1 MAFYYGS
8 KDQGFKSGYEGQ
20 IDRMR
25 NQRIKNK
32 ELFDNWKKE
41 KLQNGESVSVDDLI
55 QQRETLAG
63 GDNYFLSGLVTD
75 AEANNMAKRHNE
87 QVASKIIAEATG
99 NMEQKV
105 KQENIFKD
113 AISIKDGVNY
123 DQYVKDSARFFGGDE
138 AAARSALDALGGEGW
153 YDNLQLEKRSK
164 KAEDLI
170 ANDSRFT
177 RAQTVEDLRKYFGN
191 QPQSVQDEIEKA
203 WLKAE
208 DDKRVAEVEKV
219 EAYISAL
226 NSDMLLYSDDDT
238 IKNTIKGQYP
248 GASDE
253 DLENLITFWKGQA
266 AGMRTAEGNKQKQQF
281 LQELGTDK
289 ELLKIYGQ
297 QGVDPSDIMTRINE
311 IGRKYSFLSE
321 SNWATME
328 AFEKWIGDAAWLEN
342 TMKKGY
348 TGQYEELEDS
358 LTKGSVESANK
369 AIEASATSLTRSVD
383 EIRRNNARLRKEK
396 EDIPPEEAAFDEGGV
411 ASAALAIIAE
421 KYIIKQAGKSTLIAH
436 TKELIKNDPNIGT
449 ETLANALI
457 ALMGDTRMLMTSSEY
472 AEAYVQQGLETK
484 GYTIA
489 PGETVQAYAQDLETS
504 VNEIIDEISKTLQ
517 NAPSGSYEIVNGRTV
532 WFNGTGEAAAY
543 ATAIDDIKAMISAVK
558 KDFNNHK
565 SSLFSDMEGQVTI
578 NGQTYRGTDAGQ
590 PLIAML
596 EEKLKNLEEVHKT
609 VRPSPRTSGST
620 SPATGLASD
629 VGTDYGSLG
638 VEDSSRLPEDF
649 DFKPMNDTT
658 LNMSFVSQ
666 TMDGLFERD
675 PELLAVAEQIVNN
688 QGTRSVSEVARQLRN
703 LIGYPQMRERIR
715 PGGQGMWIHK
725 PNASFSP
732 GELKFYSK
740 LVRLIQ
746 ARAFSDD

>member
-1 MAFYYGS
+1 M
-8 KDQGFKSGYEGQ
+8 
-20 IDRMR
+20 
-25 NQRIKNK
+25 
-32 ELFDNWKKE
+32 
-41 KLQNGESVSVDDLI
+41 
-55 QQRETLAG
+55 
-63 GDNYFLSGLVTD
+63 
-75 AEANNMAKRHNE
+75 
-87 QVASKIIAEATG
+87 
-99 NMEQKV
+99 
-105 KQENIFKD
+105 
-113 AISIKDGVNY
+113 
-123 DQYVKDSARFFGGDE
+123 
-138 AAARSALDALGGEGW
+138 GGEGW

-177 RAQTVEDLRKYFGN
+177 RAQSVDDLKKYFGN

-226 NSDMLLYSDDDT
+226 NSDTLLYSDDES
-238 IKNTIKGQYP
+238 IKNEIKGQYP
-248 GASDE
+248 GASPA
-253 DLENLITFWKGQA
+253 DLDNLITFWKARAKSQK
-266 AGMRTAEGNKQKQQF
+266 TAEGNKQKQAF

-289 ELLKIYGQ
+289 QLLAIYGQ

-328 AFEKWIGDAAWLEN
+328 AFENWIGDEAWLEN

-348 TGQYEELEDS
+348 TGQYEELENK
-358 LTKGSVESANK
+358 LTASSVESAN
-369 AIEASATSLTRSVD
+369 AALEASQASLTRSVD
-383 EIRRNNARLRKEK
+383 EIRRRNKDMD
-396 EDIPPEEAAFDEGGV
+396 EDDVPPEDAAFNEGGV
-411 ASAALAIIAE
+411 ASAALAIVAE

-436 TKELIKNDPNIGT
+436 TKELVKQNPTIGT

-457 ALMGDTRMLMTSSEY
+457 ALMADTRMLQTSSQY
-472 AEAYVQQGLETK
+472 QEAYVQDGLEQK

-489 PGETVQAYAQDLETS
+489 PGETVQAYAQDLEAS
-504 VNEIIDEISKTLQ
+504 VNEVIDEISKTLQ
-517 NAPSGSYEIVNGRTV
+517 NAPAGSYEIVNGRTV
-532 WFNGTGEAAAY
+532 WFNGTSEAAAY

-565 SSLFSDMEGQVTI
+565 SSLFSDMEGQVVI
-578 NGQTYRGTDAGQ
+578 DGQTYRGTDAGQ

-596 EEKLKNLEEVHKT
+596 EARLKNLEEVHKT
-609 VRPSPRTSGST
+609 VRPSPKTSGST

-629 VGTDYGSLG
+629 VGTDYGGLG
-638 VEDSSRLPEDF
+638 VEPSSRLPEDF
-649 DFKPMNDTT
+649 DFKPMNDST

-688 QGTRSVSEVARQLRN
+688 QGTRSINEVARQLRN
-703 LIGYPQMRERIR
+703 LIGNAKTNERIR

>member
-8 KDQGFKSGYEGQ
+8 KDQGFKSGYEGR

-177 RAQTVEDLRKYFGN
+177 RAQSVDDLKKYFGN

-226 NSDMLLYSDDDT
+226 NSDTLLYSDDES
-238 IKNTIKGQYP
+238 IKNEIKGQYP
-248 GASDE
+248 GASPA
-253 DLENLITFWKGQA
+253 DLDNLITFWKARAKSQK
-266 AGMRTAEGNKQKQQF
+266 TAEGNKQKQAF

-289 ELLKIYGQ
+289 QLLAIYGQ

-328 AFEKWIGDAAWLEN
+328 AFENWIGDEAWLEN

-348 TGQYEELEDS
+348 TGQYEELENK
-358 LTKGSVESANK
+358 LTASSVESAN
-369 AIEASATSLTRSVD
+369 AALEASQASLTRSVD
-383 EIRRNNARLRKEK
+383 EIRRRNKDMD
-396 EDIPPEEAAFDEGGV
+396 EDDVPPEDAAFNEGGV
-411 ASAALAIIAE
+411 ASAALAIVAE

-436 TKELIKNDPNIGT
+436 TKELVKQNPTIGT

-457 ALMGDTRMLMTSSEY
+457 ALMADTRMLQTSSQY
-472 AEAYVQQGLETK
+472 QEAYVQDGLEQK

-489 PGETVQAYAQDLETS
+489 PGETVQAYAQDLEAS
-504 VNEIIDEISKTLQ
+504 VNEVIDEISKTLQ
-517 NAPSGSYEIVNGRTV
+517 NAPAGSYEIVNGRTV
-532 WFNGTGEAAAY
+532 WFNGTSEAAAY

-565 SSLFSDMEGQVTI
+565 SSLFSDMEGQVVI
-578 NGQTYRGTDAGQ
+578 DGQTYRGTDAGQ

-596 EEKLKNLEEVHKT
+596 EARLKNLEEVHKT
-609 VRPSPRTSGST
+609 VRPSPKTSGST

-629 VGTDYGSLG
+629 VGTDYGGLG
-638 VEDSSRLPEDF
+638 VEPSSRLPEDF
-649 DFKPMNDTT
+649 DFKPMNDST

-688 QGTRSVSEVARQLRN
+688 QGTRSINEVARQLRN
-703 LIGYPQMRERIR
+703 LIGNAKTNERIR